1 MTNSEF
7 KVNVTADIS
16 ALQASL
22 KSVQAEL
29 DKFKKTADGAAT
41 ATKGVEKEANRGRL
55 AAFAFGQVLRDS
67 GFFAQSFSL
76 GILAI
81 SNNIPILIDQ
91 LVLLS
96 GVSQA
101 VGSALSLLGS
111 LLTAGL
117 TIWAYSSMAVK
128 ENKETIEEYIK
139 SLDDLKEAQL
149 RGQIGADEELRRLRL
164 LRIAAQ
170 DDTLSRRERLKAVK
184 ELQSEFPDYYA
195 NLSAETI
202 MAGRDADANNRLAA
216 SIIAVANAKAREE
229 LIRENRKVELAD
241 SQKLIDLQAEVIK
254 QRRIIEE
261 SYKEVGSLDA
271 ARRRL
276 AATNKLRDTET
287 EIYEIAKRRNKARDN
302 AKTLEEQI
310 VNILKNQKSITPI
323 TGNFGELAGELT
335 GAAKVLQ
342 DLSDRLK
349 VINSDITLSGAEIA
363 KQRAEAYKSA
373 INDLVKNG
381 VDPASEAIKRLQ
393 SAMATEFGAAGAK
406 QFVEALDILRTI
418 REAQDKVGLKPKGT
432 PQAEFRKG
440 AVKPVDITGDYQR
453 QFTDLQLMMFDMIPT
468 IGEMTGNIVTQVANG
483 FGDIIQSFADGLGQ
497 LLTGKMGIKDFG
509 QSIIQSISGFLSQL
523 GRQMIAFGAATVAFG
538 LAQKV
543 LQEDGD
549 PASKIKAG
557 FGLIA
562 AGAALSA
569 AGGAIRSAA
578 GGSSSSTSASP
589 TPTFGSLR
597 PRSATAPTST
607 SAMAINGLAGGGTL
621 ETRVSGNDLVI
632 LLDRA
637 SNNRNK
643 YF

>member
-22 KSVQAEL
+22 KSVQADL
-29 DKFKKTADGAAT
+29 DKFKTSADGAAV
-41 ATKGVEKEANRGRL
+41 ATKKMEAEANRGRL
-55 AAFAFGQVLRDS
+55 VAFAFGQVLRDA
-67 GFFAQSFSL
+67 GFFAQDFRL

-96 GVSQA
+96 NVSKG
-101 VGSALSLLGS
+101 VGSAISLLGS

-117 TIWAYSSMAVK
+117 TIWAYSASSVDKVANSLK
-128 ENKETIEEYIK
+128 EYKK
-139 SLDDLKEAQL
+139 SLND
-149 RGQIGADEELRRLRL
+149 
-164 LRIAAQ
+164 
-170 DDTLSRRERLKAVK
+170 SRA
-184 ELQSEFPDYYA
+184 
-195 NLSAETI
+195 SAETEI
-202 MAGRDADANNRLAA
+202 VTLKKLISIAGDQSNSLTQRQDAVNQLNNKYDQYNNALNVNNVNSEKNIGITDRLTQSILLQAKATAEAANYTKLQGQLYEAQDTKLEDQVSFFEKFQIYTKGFIENSPKFAAAMGSLSPVALSAAWADFNTVTERAIGIKGMENFADAF
-216 SIIAVANAKAREE
+216 
-229 LIRENRKVELAD
+229 
-241 SQKLIDLQAEVIK
+241 
-254 QRRIIEE
+254 
-261 SYKEVGSLDA
+261 
-271 ARRRL
+271 
-276 AATNKLRDTET
+276 NKLSP
-287 EIYEIAKRRNKARDN
+287 EIDASKKRLESLIEEIAKLGGTGGKGG
-302 AKTLEEQI
+302 
-310 VNILKNQKSITPI
+310 KS
-323 TGNFGELAGELT
+323 
-335 GAAKVLQ
+335 VLQ
-342 DLSDRLK
+342 ELSEKLK
-349 VINSDITLSGAEIA
+349 AINSDITLDGAEVA
-363 KQRAEAYKSA
+363 QQRANAYKTA
-373 INDLVKNG
+373 IQGLIEQG
-381 VDPASEAIKRLQ
+381 VEPASEAIQRLQ
-393 SAMATEFGAAGAK
+393 NLMVSEFGAAGAK
-406 QFVEALDILRTI
+406 QFVESLDVLKAIKD
-418 REAQDKVGLKPKGT
+418 AQDKIGLRAKGT

-440 AVKPVDITGDYQR
+440 AVRPVDITGDYQR

-569 AGGAIRSAA
+569 AGGAIRNAA

-589 TPTFGSLR
+589 TPTFGSLTPR
-597 PRSATAPTST
+597 PATSPTST